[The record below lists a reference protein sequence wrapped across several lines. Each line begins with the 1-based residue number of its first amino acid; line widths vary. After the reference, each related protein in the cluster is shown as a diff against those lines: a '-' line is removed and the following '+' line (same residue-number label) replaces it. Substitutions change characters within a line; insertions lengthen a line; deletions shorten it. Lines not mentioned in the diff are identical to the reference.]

1 MPSLKHIPRGIIYH
15 KLSYDFI
22 NIFRVLFSKL
32 NNENLIKKFEHKFAI
47 YNDSKFCVAFP
58 FARMGIYYSLKA
70 KNFPQNSEI
79 IMPPITIKAILDVV
93 LATGLKPIFVDINE
107 NDFSYNLADLKS
119 KINENTKSILISYL
133 YGIVPDVDEIIK
145 LSKEND
151 LYILEDF
158 SQCLNGN
165 QDDVKTGN
173 FGDVGIYSSS
183 TTKTLDTYGGGLC
196 VTNNSSTY
204 KSLIEY
210 QSSQLKTNRIVLFK
224 KIVQD
229 FVRNL
234 VTNILFFNL
243 ITIWLLKLL
252 DLLNKNDSVK
262 YVGSRSTEKNTK
274 FPKEY
279 FYKFSSFQAK
289 IGLETISDVNIY
301 DSKRI
306 QNVDFINKNLTIS
319 TNKINTQNNRNVYW
333 QYLFIFDKNDRKK
346 IIDTFKKNKVDTAQT
361 SLPLLPYMEDYGFN
375 QETPIAKKIHENGY
389 FIPSYHRLNNKDLLR
404 ISSAVDDILG

>member
-32 NNENLIKKFEHKFAI
+32 NNENLIKKFEDKFAK

-204 KSLIEY
+204 KKLLEY

-234 VTNILFFNL
+234 VTNIVFFNL

-252 DLLNKNDSVK
+252 DLLNKNDTVK
-262 YVGSRSTEKNTK
+262 YVGSRSTEKNSK

-306 QNVDFINKNLTIS
+306 QNVDFINKNLTTS

-346 IIDTFKKNKVDTAQT
+346 IVDTFKKNKVDTAQT

-375 QETPIAKKIHENGY
+375 QETPTAKKIHENGY

-404 ISSAVDDILG
+404 ISSAVNDILG